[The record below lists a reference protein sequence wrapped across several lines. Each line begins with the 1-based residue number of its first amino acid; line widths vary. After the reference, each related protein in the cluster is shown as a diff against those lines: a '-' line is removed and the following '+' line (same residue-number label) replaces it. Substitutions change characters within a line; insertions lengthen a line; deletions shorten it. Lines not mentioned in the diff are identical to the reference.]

1 MTLVDCVDSMILLSR
16 IYDFVI
22 LVVMIDL
29 RSYRWSSH
37 RIQDYDFNNLFLA
50 ENTAEEAP
58 TVNVL
63 LNKNNTNSIQEETK
77 REACPRRAAE
87 LN

>member
-29 RSYRWSSH
+29 RSYRWSSNQ
-37 RIQDYDFNNLFLA
+37 IQDYDFNNLFLSG
-50 ENTAEEAP
+50 
-58 TVNVL
+58 
-63 LNKNNTNSIQEETK
+63 KYS
-77 REACPRRAAE
+77 RGGM
-87 LN
+87 